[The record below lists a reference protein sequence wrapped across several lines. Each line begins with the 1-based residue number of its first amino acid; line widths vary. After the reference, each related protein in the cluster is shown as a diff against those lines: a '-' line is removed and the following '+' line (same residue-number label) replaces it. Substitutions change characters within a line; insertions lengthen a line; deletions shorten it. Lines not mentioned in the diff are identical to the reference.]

1 VTLPAVRPCRPF
13 QCPRGGDG
21 RQTLSSPEKA
31 RKCRRL
37 ALKSKRR
44 AGSGTIRWRV
54 VVRLRRSYAAM
65 IAGRAGRLCRC
76 KPAACPCRSFPT
88 RPPGGAGGRRG
99 GLATPHETL
108 TLGVRSP
115 HGRHGP
121 WAKAR
126 AWYQIQRAGCG
137 GHRPMT
143 SASVRMAAG
152 LARCDHPTGAQL
164 TTCIGRQTRL
174 ERRFVSRSRQ
184 RRPRIHSRRWRK
196 RRRWR

>member
-13 QCPRGGDG
+13 QCPRGGGDG
-21 RQTLSSPEKA
+21 RQTPSSPEKA

-65 IAGRAGRLCRC
+65 IAGRAGETVPLQASRVSL
-76 KPAACPCRSFPT
+76 PLVPNPSP
-88 RPPGGAGGRRG
+88 GRRG

-152 LARCDHPTGAQL
+152 LARCDHATGAQL
-164 TTCIGRQTRL
+164 TMCTGRRTRL
-174 ERRFVSRSRQ
+174 GRRFACRRLS
-184 RRPRIHSRRWRK
+184 RPRIHSRHWRT